1 MLLNYNLTEEQND
14 IVRLARNF
22 AKNEMI
28 PLAEYYDES
37 EKHPEEIVKKAW
49 EVGLMNLSIP
59 EEYGG
64 PGLEFFTYCLVNEE
78 LCWGCAGITTIFN
91 ANTLAN
97 LPIIIGGSDEQKRKF
112 LTPFTKAPILSAF
125 GLTEPNSGS
134 DAGAMHSIAR
144 LEGDY
149 YVINGSKCFIT
160 NGAVAS
166 QFVIF
171 ASVDRSKGA
180 KGVTAFVV
188 PSDTPGIS
196 CGKKEKKLG
205 IRASVT
211 SEIIMEN
218 LRVPKENLL
227 LGEGKGMRLALGTLN
242 KARISVASGAVGVSR
257 RAFEEA
263 LAYSKQRVQ
272 FGKPICELQAIQ
284 HMLADMAI
292 SIQAMRDLYWRAAWM
307 ASNDL
312 PCQKESAIC
321 KAFNTEV
328 GFKVVNTGL
337 QIFGGYGY
345 IREYPMEK
353 LLRDIRIMTI
363 VDGTTQI
370 QKNILAGLLLNE

>member
-1 MLLNYNLTEEQND
+1 M
-14 IVRLARNF
+14 
-22 AKNEMI
+22 
-28 PLAEYYDES
+28 
-37 EKHPEEIVKKAW
+37 
-49 EVGLMNLSIP
+49 
-59 EEYGG
+59 
-64 PGLEFFTYCLVNEE
+64 
-78 LCWGCAGITTIFN
+78 
-91 ANTLAN
+91 
-97 LPIIIGGSDEQKRKF
+97 GGSEEQKRKY
-112 LTPFTKAPILSAF
+112 LTPFTEAPILSAF
-125 GLTEPNSGS
+125 GLTEPGSGS
-134 DAGAMHSIAR
+134 DAGAMTTTAK
-144 LEGDY
+144 LENDH
-149 YVINGSKCFIT
+149 YVINGNKCFIT

-166 QFVIF
+166 QFTIF
-171 ASVDRSKGA
+171 ATVDRSKGT

-188 PSDTPGIS
+188 PADTPGIS

-211 SEIIMEN
+211 SEVIMEN

-242 KARISVASGAVGVSR
+242 KARISVASGAVGVAR

-263 LAYSKQRVQ
+263 LEYSKQRVQ

-292 SIQAMRDLYWRAAWM
+292 TIQAMKDLYWRTAWM
-307 ASNDL
+307 AANDI

-321 KAFNTEV
+321 KAFNTEE

-345 IREYPMEK
+345 IREYPLEK

-370 QKNILAGLLLNE
+370 QKNILAGLLLS